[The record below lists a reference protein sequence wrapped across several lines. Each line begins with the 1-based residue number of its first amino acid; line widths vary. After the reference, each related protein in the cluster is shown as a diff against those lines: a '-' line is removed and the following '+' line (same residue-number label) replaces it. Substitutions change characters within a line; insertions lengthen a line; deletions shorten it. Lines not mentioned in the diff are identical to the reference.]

1 MKRFRMN
8 GVISFS
14 LLTILF
20 ILSGCGGGG
29 GGGEASSVA
38 SNSTAGIVNDT
49 TAPVFTSEANLT
61 MSENHAM
68 VIKVEAEDNNTVTYR
83 LLSGKDS
90 SAFIMNYMNGWL
102 RFKAAPDFEHPED
115 ENGDN
120 IYTVDVEARD
130 EAGNSAVLSM
140 HIQVTDLDETGTG
153 DSDNDYIPDAIEV
166 LLGMDSGLD
175 DEDGDGIQD
184 GLATEGKFGD
194 MFFAK
199 QWHLNNT
206 GDVTNAS
213 GVATEAG
220 NDIAV
225 LDLYHIYMGY
235 NHGNPV
241 IVQVVDGGLDIWHE
255 DLRDNI
261 DLTRSYDR
269 SVVGIPSGR
278 DPHGTMVA
286 GIMAARA
293 LNGKGVRGIAPFAK
307 ISGSN
312 WLAHQSL
319 ESLEVAW
326 LSGDGA
332 DAIAVSNNSWGSYYD
347 TDTDYETIMEQGT
360 DTLRGGKGR
369 VYVFAAGNDREDD
382 GNANLQYVLNNR
394 FAIAVAALTDKNVF
408 APYSS
413 PGANIWVSAYGGAEE
428 VQDGP
433 TIATTTISGKSLK
446 NGQPDTVKT
455 WTGDTKGDYTFAM
468 NGTSAA
474 SPMVSASIALV
485 LEACPS
491 LTWRDVKYLLATTA
505 TQVDMGNSGW
515 VVNGAGLHFSIDYG
529 FGLVNTAGM
538 IDRCTNGYVPL
549 PSQKSVTVERTL
561 PDVLIP
567 DDTTVQ
573 RFDLNVSDAMTLEWV
588 ELTVTNDSSYAS
600 DYRVA
605 LVSPNGTRIT
615 MMTEDTDIY
624 QIDTNGWMR
633 NGFRFGTGAMLDEE
647 ASGTWHIEISD
658 MMNGDEGHLSQL
670 QLKLYG
676 H

>member
-1 MKRFRMN
+1 MN
-8 GVISFS
+8 GIIPFS

-29 GGGEASSVA
+29 SGEAASVA
-38 SNSTAGIVNDT
+38 SNSKAGIVNDT

-61 MSENHAM
+61 TSENHAM
-68 VIKVEAEDNNTVTYR
+68 VIKVKAEDNNTVTYR
-83 LLSGKDS
+83 LLSGKGS

-115 ENGDN
+115 DDQNN
-120 IYTVDVEARD
+120 IYAVDVEARD
-130 EAGNSAVLSM
+130 EAGNSAILAM
-140 HIQVTDLDETGTG
+140 QIQVTDLDESGIG
-153 DSDNDYIPDAIEV
+153 DSDSDYIPDAVEE
-166 LLGMDSGLD
+166 LLGMDAGLD
-175 DEDGDGIQD
+175 DEDGDGITD
-184 GLATEGKFGD
+184 GLATEGRFGD

-206 GDVTNAS
+206 GDVTNTS
-213 GVATEAG
+213 GIPTEAG
-220 NDIAV
+220 NDVAV
-225 LDLYHIYMGY
+225 LDVYHTYMGY
-235 NHGNPV
+235 NQGNPV
-241 IVQVVDGGLDIWHE
+241 IVQVVDSGLDIWHE
-255 DLRDNI
+255 DLRENI

-269 SVVGIPSGR
+269 SAVGIPTGSSS
-278 DPHGTMVA
+278 HGTMVA

-319 ESLEVAW
+319 DALEFAW
-326 LSGDGA
+326 LSGPGA
-332 DAIAVSNNSWGSYYD
+332 NEIAVSNNSWGSYYD
-347 TDTDYETIMEQGT
+347 TDTDYEEIMEQGVG
-360 DTLRGGKGR
+360 TLREGKGR
-369 VYVFAAGNDREDD
+369 VYVFAAGNDREND

-394 FAIAVAALTDKNVF
+394 FAVAVAALTDNNVF

-413 PGANIWVSAYGGAEE
+413 PGANIWVSAYGGAET
-428 VQDGP
+428 VQSGP
-433 TIATTTISGKSLK
+433 TIATTTISGESLS
-446 NGQPDTVKT
+446 GGTPDTSET
-455 WTGDTKGDYTFAM
+455 WPEDTKGDYTFAM

-474 SPMVSASIALV
+474 SPMVSASVALL
-485 LEACPS
+485 LEACPA

-505 TQVDMGNSGW
+505 TQVDSTNSSW

-549 PSQKSVTVERTL
+549 PSQRSVTVERTL

-567 DDTTVQ
+567 DDATVQ

-600 DYRVA
+600 DYKVV
-605 LVSPNGTRIT
+605 LVSPSGTRIV

-624 QIDTNGWMR
+624 QIDTDAWMR
-633 NGFRFGTGAMLDEE
+633 NGFRFGTGAMLDET
-647 ASGTWHIEISD
+647 ASGTWQVEISD
-658 MMNGDEGHLSQL
+658 MMNGDVGHMKRL
-670 QLKLYG
+670 QLTLYG